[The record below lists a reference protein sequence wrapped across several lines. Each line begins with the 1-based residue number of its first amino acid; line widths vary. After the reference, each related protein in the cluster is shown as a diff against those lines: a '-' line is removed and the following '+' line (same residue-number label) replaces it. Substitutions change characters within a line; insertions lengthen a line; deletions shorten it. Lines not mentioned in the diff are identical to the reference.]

1 MLDGHSQSA
10 KESLLMSTKPHIAIV
25 GAGPG
30 GLTLARILHLRGITS
45 TLFERDTHAL
55 VRQQGGTLDLD
66 SASGQFALEQ
76 AGLMAEF
83 RHHAR
88 YEDQGIR
95 LLDKHAHVHFDD
107 PGDAADD
114 RPEIDRTQL
123 RDLLLSSLPQDFVR
137 WGHELQEVRPS
148 EHGTYDLVFE
158 NTTAGPFDLVVGA
171 DGAWSRVRPL
181 VSSYVPQYT
190 GVTVIEFG
198 IDDIDAR
205 YPSLSQLV
213 GHGNFAAYGDA
224 KSLMAQRNANAH
236 VRVYAAMRMPEGWAA
251 QHFNVTNPRE
261 VREQI
266 LDLYSDWAPELKD
279 LIQRSN
285 DRIRPLQL
293 YALPVGHCWTNRT
306 GITLLGDAAHLMSPH
321 GGSGVNNAMKD
332 AAELGRLLSES
343 DDWREAVRIY
353 ESEMFE
359 RVLDSAREASHGIAT
374 ALSHMQLEIAV
385 GEMQAIRG

>member
-1 MLDGHSQSA
+1 MVDGRSQSA
-10 KESLLMSTKPHIAIV
+10 KESLLMSKKPQIAIV

-45 TLFERDTHAL
+45 TLFELDAHAL
-55 VRQQGGTLDLD
+55 ARQQGGTLDLD

-76 AGLMAEF
+76 AGLTGEF
-83 RHHAR
+83 RHLAR

-95 LLDKHAHVHFDD
+95 LLDKHGQVHFDD

-123 RDLLLSSLPQDFVR
+123 RDLLLASLPQDLVR

-148 EHGTYDLVFE
+148 ESGTYDLVFE
-158 NTTAGPFDLVVGA
+158 NATAGPFDLVVGA

-181 VSSYVPQYT
+181 VSSYAPQYT

-205 YPSLSQLV
+205 HPSLSQLV

-236 VRVYAAMRMPEGWAA
+236 VRVYAAMRMPEGWAR
-251 QHFNVTNPRE
+251 QHFNLSNARE
-261 VREQI
+261 VREKI
-266 LDLYSDWAPELKD
+266 LGFYSDWAPELKD
-279 LIQRSN
+279 LVRLSN
-285 DRIRPLQL
+285 DRMQALPL
-293 YALPVGHCWTNRT
+293 YALPVGHRWTNHT

-321 GGSGVNNAMKD
+321 GGSGVNNAMRD

-343 DDWREAVRIY
+343 DDWREGVRIY
-353 ESEMFE
+353 EPEMFE
-359 RVLDSAREASHGIAT
+359 RVLDSARDASHGIAT